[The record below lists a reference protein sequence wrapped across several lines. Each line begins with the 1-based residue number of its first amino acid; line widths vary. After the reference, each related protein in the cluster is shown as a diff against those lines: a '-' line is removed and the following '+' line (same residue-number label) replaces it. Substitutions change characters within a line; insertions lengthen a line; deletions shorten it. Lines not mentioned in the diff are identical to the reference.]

1 MRRIGVILCT
11 PATDSPTLAASLPHS
26 TLYMAAF
33 TTSYAWFAIRGTT
46 ITPIVFTSP
55 PCNIAIAASTPFITI
70 LPFSRN
76 IIHAPE
82 TNFG

>member
-1 MRRIGVILCT
+1 MCT

-33 TTSYAWFAIRGTT
+33 TTSYVWFTIRGTT

-55 PCNIAIAASTPFITI
+55 PRNIAIAASTPFITI

-82 TNFG
+82 TSFG

>member
-1 MRRIGVILCT
+1 
-11 PATDSPTLAASLPHS
+11 
-26 TLYMAAF
+26 MAAF
-33 TTSYAWFAIRGTT
+33 TTSYVWFTIRGTT

-55 PCNIAIAASTPFITI
+55 PRNIAIAASTPFITI

-82 TNFG
+82 TSFG

>member
-1 MRRIGVILCT
+1 
-11 PATDSPTLAASLPHS
+11 
-26 TLYMAAF
+26 MAAF

-55 PCNIAIAASTPFITI
+55 PRNIAIAASTPFITI

-76 IIHAPE
+76 LIHAPE

>member
-1 MRRIGVILCT
+1 
-11 PATDSPTLAASLPHS
+11 
-26 TLYMAAF
+26 MAAF

-46 ITPIVFTSP
+46 ITPTVSASP